1 MNIFLKAKRFYFSKK
16 LIEVNCFIFPH
27 TCLSQDSDAVKSIVI
42 KVSVS
47 WPSDV
52 VFNDRYHLGNSWL
65 DSVVST
71 VIYHLVE
78 IRNWISWA
86 NFFHTLFLIVQVV
99 AIFVIP
105 FDTSC
110 FLLGQRSCL
119 LDLTWVNLIRFCSPT
134 YSFLVNKITPINS
147 FLLIFLL
154 FLFFYYYWKLPRK
167 LLYFFLS
174 LFINPTITF
183 KLCCYCWIKLR

>member
-1 MNIFLKAKRFYFSKK
+1 M
-16 LIEVNCFIFPH
+16 IEINCFIFPH
-27 TCLSQDSDAVKSIVI
+27 TSLSQDSDAVKSIII
-42 KVSVS
+42 KVSIS
-47 WPSDV
+47 WPSYV

-78 IRNWISWA
+78 IRYWICWA
-86 NFFHTLFLIVQVV
+86 NFFHTLFLVVYVV

-105 FDTSC
+105 FDASC

-134 YSFLVNKITPINS
+134 YSLLVNKITPIDS

-154 FLFFYYYWKLPRK
+154 FLLFYYYLKLPWK

-183 KLCCYCWIKLR
+183 KLCCYCWIKLG